1 MLDLYIP
8 TNHFNGLKINGLIS
22 GISVIL
28 FMSHSFNNIWVHAIW
43 ATKER
48 AHLITP
54 SVKDRI
60 YSFLSEQFQELGCP
74 VRIINGMPDHIHAL
88 FLLNPQKSITDV
100 IKQVKGSSSHFV
112 NQQNLLIEKFA
123 WQTGY
128 AAYSVSE
135 SIVEKVFQYIQNQSS
150 HHQKLSFQQ
159 EYEEFLKK
167 NGLDKKVI
175 NG

>member
-1 MLDLYIP
+1 MI
-8 TNHFNGLKINGLIS
+8 FLIL
-22 GISVIL
+22 V
-28 FMSHSFNNIWVHAIW
+28 MPHSFNNVWIHAIW

-48 AHLITP
+48 SKLILP
-54 SVKDRI
+54 SVEGVI
-60 YSFLSEQFQELGCP
+60 HSFISDQFREQGCP

-88 FLLNPQKSITDV
+88 FLLNPQKSISEV

-112 NQQNLLIEKFA
+112 NQKNLIAKKFV

-135 SIVEKVFQYIQNQSS
+135 SILEKVFIYIRNQKN
-150 HHQKLSFQQ
+150 HHQKLSFLE

-167 NGLDKKVI
+167 NGLYQKVL